1 MRAKPAKPSP
11 PPDFPSAVEAR
22 VKFASIGLLVQLHAE
37 ILRAAHAHRG
47 RAPGADYEPL
57 VRDVAAAGRDA
68 GRYLRGQFYRFLLV
82 REAARA
88 ARLTASQTSQVVGW
102 RVPAAT
108 ATPAA
113 FVTASWDKAEE
124 MMDGMAECM
133 AGKLGEWLAGGF
145 PPEALDASLQECLDK
160 HSSKWFAWLTLIIGW
175 LAGNIVTETYRAAG
189 VLEAEWVDRGDE
201 RVRPAH
207 RALHGTVFRYDEAPP
222 LTADKSSNGEA
233 CFPGDDFNCRCT
245 ARIVS
250 LKAQAYSANTATL
263 ADPPLPL

>member
-1 MRAKPAKPSP
+1 MRARAAHS

-22 VKFASIGLLVQLHAE
+22 IKFASIGLLVQLHAE

-47 RAPGADYEPL
+47 RVPLAAYEPL
-57 VRDVAAAGRDA
+57 IEDVAAAGRDA

-88 ARLTASQTSQVVGW
+88 ARLAASQTSQVVGW

-108 ATPAA
+108 AAPTA
-113 FVTASWDKAEE
+113 FVAASWAKAEE

-133 AGKLGEWLAGGF
+133 AAKLGEWLAGGF

-160 HSSKWFAWLTLIIGW
+160 HSSKWFAWLTLMIGW
-175 LAGNIVTETYRAAG
+175 LAGSVVTETHRAAG
-189 VLEAEWVDRGDE
+189 VIEAEWVDRGDE

-207 RALHGTVFRYDEAPP
+207 RALHGTIFRYDEEPP
-222 LTADKSSNGEA
+222 LKASEASNGQD
-233 CFPGDDFNCRCT
+233 CWPGDDYNCRCT
-245 ARIVS
+245 ARIISFASRGVV
-250 LKAQAYSANTATL
+250 AEHR
-263 ADPPLPL
+263 DGP